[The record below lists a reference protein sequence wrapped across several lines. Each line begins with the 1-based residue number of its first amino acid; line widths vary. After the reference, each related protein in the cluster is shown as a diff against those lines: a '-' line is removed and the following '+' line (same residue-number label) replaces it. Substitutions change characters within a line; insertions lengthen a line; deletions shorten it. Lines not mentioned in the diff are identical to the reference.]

1 MKCTENAPQTFSP
14 FSEWKHSQ
22 ESPGF
27 HIICTEFSCQG
38 LGVHLGLGLCLAMIS
53 RERGEPRE
61 ADEKGWR
68 RGRQIFLMLF
78 FKKQNKTHNKT
89 AVEGMTQ

>member
-1 MKCTENAPQTFSP
+1 M
-14 FSEWKHSQ
+14 
-22 ESPGF
+22 
-27 HIICTEFSCQG
+27 
-38 LGVHLGLGLCLAMIS
+38 HLGSGLCLVMVS

-68 RGRQIFLMLF
+68 RGRQIFRMLF

-89 AVEGMTQ
+89 AMEGMTQ